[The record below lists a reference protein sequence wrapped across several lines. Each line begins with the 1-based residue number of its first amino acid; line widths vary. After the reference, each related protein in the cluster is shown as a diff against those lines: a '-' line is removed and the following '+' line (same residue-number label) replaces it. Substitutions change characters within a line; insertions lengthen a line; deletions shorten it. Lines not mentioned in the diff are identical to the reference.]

1 MVKPQLKALA
11 DRLGNATLPSPSPPK
26 EEKKSLPRDA
36 DGKPRLSLSPSLKAV
51 VHTPTR
57 EAYDLLMRVCEC
69 AGYVWYGGDRP
80 TAKDY
85 YEVKAGETCIHLEF
99 TENFTTKKRT
109 PYVAYA
115 DRVYSLC
122 HSPKEVIL
130 SPEEFYAEQQ
140 ISPALLEEISRID
153 VSPFRYVIGL
163 VANALGSPGGQNL

>member
-69 AGYVWYGGDRP
+69 AGYVWPWGVPSTLRSH
-80 TAKDY
+80 
-85 YEVKAGETCIHLEF
+85 YEVKAGETCISLDF
-99 TENFTTKKRT
+99 TENVTTKKRT
-109 PYVAYA
+109 LYLAYA
-115 DRVYSLC
+115 DRVY
-122 HSPKEVIL
+122 IL
-130 SPEEFYAEQQ
+130 NLVY
-140 ISPALLEEISRID
+140 PARD
-153 VSPFRYVIGL
+153 
-163 VANALGSPGGQNL
+163 